1 MASIQS
7 LGVGSGLLTSDLVEQ
22 IIEAERAPVEA
33 RLDNKQAIAE
43 AKISAYGEIT
53 SALSSFDDVLQ
64 SLKLPS
70 TFNASTVSS
79 TSDTIVSGTASSL
92 AVAGNYTVDVSQL
105 AQAHSIATGSYEEL
119 TSTVG
124 TGVLNFR
131 FGTTTYGVGGSYDS
145 FEINA
150 DATSKTI
157 IVGAANNTL
166 TGIRDAVNK
175 ANFGVQASIVD
186 DGSGYRLVFSGKN
199 SGAENSIE
207 ITASGT
213 DGLKALNYNASSQN
227 ATLTATTATS
237 TLDLSTGGGLDAS
250 SLAFS
255 LAYQGTAMNITVP
268 SNGSIA
274 NTTDALSA
282 VQTAMDAQLTSA
294 GFTAGDVIAKA
305 DGDRLYF
312 ETAAAGFD
320 QELEVLSDGAS
331 AVVTGGS
338 TLSDGFDFSANN
350 ATFEIAIDGG
360 AVHSITLNTATAT
373 RQETV
378 NLVNAQL
385 SSESLDSDVVA
396 SLNDDNEL
404 VFTRVSTGAANS
416 IQISNVDS
424 SGTGA
429 SAELGLV
436 VADVDGLDGF
446 GLDDSEGVVEGSVRL
461 AETISAQDALFT
473 VNGLSISRSNNL
485 VTGVVTGTTINLKGV
500 TAGPVTLAVS
510 KDASSI
516 STKIQE
522 FVDSYNGLK
531 AIADELTAF
540 DATAGDNGEGSL
552 LTGDSTLR
560 LAISEINTILRKSV
574 TGLTGS
580 VRSLSEIGITTNQNN
595 SYMLSFD
602 SAKFSTKFSEN
613 SADILSMFATSGT
626 ASDSLVSYS
635 SAGANTVPG
644 TYDVEITQLA
654 TAGSYVGKTVD
665 ALAAGNITIDDDND
679 QFTALLNGVSADI
692 TLVQGT
698 YSTAEDL
705 AAHIQTRINSNAD
718 YSNSNFR
725 VAVTYNSSDKR
736 FEMTSNT
743 YGSNSNIG
751 FVAVE
756 EGMANELGLLS
767 PFQGEAF
774 GNQLGGL
781 STPSGLSSEN
791 FDDAVLLNAD
801 TSFVFSV
808 NSISSSTLTIPG
820 SSGVPVTY
828 NSPDD
833 LIAAISA
840 QINNDPEFVAS
851 SAQTGVGDVLTAGQ
865 NFSASNLAVSLSLD
879 NGSSETQILIDGD
892 ASSIS
897 FGGETPGTI
906 ENTLAAVQDAIDASA
921 LNGLVTAR
929 LDGSDHIYFE
939 TVATGASSQIRITQ
953 NGTPAVVT
961 GGLAVN
967 AGGFDFASSN
977 ATFELDIDGAG
988 AVLVTVDTATTDAA
1002 DTLLKVQNALAT
1014 AGLDTK
1020 VTATLDGSDQLVFT
1034 YASGTGTGTEIEV
1047 LSVNGTAGTQLG
1059 LVDEV
1064 VTGLDGLSLAQTNNL
1079 GEDAL
1084 TVTVAYEYDSDSEL
1098 GRFVFSTG
1106 DDSDLITM
1114 SSVSSNA
1121 GNKLGFFTGFS
1132 PRESSVDGVNVEGT
1146 INGVEANGIGQTL
1159 IAGSGNIAALPG
1171 FYLNTA
1177 IGDLS
1182 TSSVSDT
1189 FNLNVDGILS
1199 GPITLGTISNTDP
1212 TVVASSMQ
1220 TAINNSPSIL
1230 AAGVSVTVEYDTNT
1244 GGFGIISN
1252 STGSSSKVLVNS
1264 LTGNA
1269 AGIFGFATGAGAAGR
1284 SGTNASGTADA
1295 ASGIRLTVS
1304 GGDLGSRGSVSY
1316 IKGIA
1321 EDLSVLM
1328 DSFLDTGGLFS
1339 TRTSTLTTE
1348 LASIADSRT
1357 ALEERI
1363 ARSEERLRTSF
1374 LANDIIISSLNST
1387 ADFLTSQLAALEAL
1401 ASGTN
1406 KS

>member
-22 IIEAERAPVEA
+22 IIDAERAPVEA

-53 SALSSFDDVLQ
+53 SALSSFDGVLQ
-64 SLKLPS
+64 ALKLPS

-79 TSDTIVSGTASSL
+79 TSESTVTGTASSL
-92 AVAGNYTVDVSQL
+92 AVTGNYTVNVSQL
-105 AQAHSIATGSYEEL
+105 AQAHSIASGSYEEL

-124 TGVLNFR
+124 TGVMNFR

-145 FEINA
+145 FELNA
-150 DATSKTI
+150 DAQAKTI
-157 IVGAANNTL
+157 VISAANNTL
-166 TGIRDAVNK
+166 SGIRDAVNN

-207 ITASGT
+207 MTVSGT
-213 DGLKALNYNASSQN
+213 EGLEALNYNATSQN

-237 TLDLSTGGGLDAS
+237 TLDLSTGGGLDTN
-250 SLAFS
+250 SLAFT
-255 LAYQGTAMNITVP
+255 LAYQGIAMDIAVP
-268 SNGSIA
+268 ANGSIA
-274 NTTDALSA
+274 NTEDALSA
-282 VQTAMDAQLTSA
+282 VQTVLDAQLTSA
-294 GFTAGDVIAKA
+294 GFSAGDVIAKA

-312 ETAAAGFD
+312 ETAGAGFD
-320 QELEVLSDGAS
+320 QELQVITDGAS

-338 TLSDGFDFSANN
+338 ALTEGFDFSANN
-350 ATFEIAIDGG
+350 ATFEIAIDNGV
-360 AVHSITLNTATAT
+360 AQAITLNTATAT

-378 NLVNAQL
+378 DLVNTAL
-385 SSESLDSDVVA
+385 TNAGLDSDVVA
-396 SLNDDNEL
+396 SLSSDNKL
-404 VFTRVSTGAANS
+404 VFTRISAGAASS

-436 VADVDGLDGF
+436 MADVDGLDGF
-446 GLDDSEGVVEGSVRL
+446 GLDDSEGLVEGSVRL
-461 AETISAQDALFT
+461 TETIAAQDALFT

-510 KDASSI
+510 KDASTI

-540 DATAGDNGEGSL
+540 DTTAGDNGQGSL

-560 LAISEINTILRKSV
+560 LAISEINSILRKSV

-602 SAKFSTKFSEN
+602 SAKFSTKFTEN
-613 SADILSMFATSGT
+613 SADVLSMFATSGK
-626 ASDSLVSYS
+626 ASDTLITYS
-635 SAGANTVPG
+635 SSSASTQPG
-644 TYDVEITQLA
+644 TYDLEITRLA
-654 TAGSYVGKTVD
+654 TTGTYVGQSNP
-665 ALAAGNITIDDDND
+665 ALDAGNIIIDANND
-679 QFTALLNGVSADI
+679 QFTSLLNGISADI

-698 YSTAEDL
+698 YNTAEDL
-705 AAHIQTRINSNAD
+705 AAHIQTRINSNID

-725 VAVTYNSSDKR
+725 VAVTYNSSEQR
-736 FEMTSNT
+736 FEMSSNT
-743 YGSNSNIG
+743 YGSSSNIG

-756 EGMANELGLLS
+756 EGMANVLGLTS
-767 PFQGEAF
+767 PFQGGAF
-774 GNQLGGL
+774 GNQLAGL
-781 STPSGLSSEN
+781 STPTGLSSEN
-791 FDDAVLLNAD
+791 FDDAVVLNAD
-801 TSFVFSV
+801 TSFVLSI
-808 NSISSSTLTIPG
+808 NGISSSALTIPG
-820 SSGVPVTY
+820 SSGAPVTY
-828 NSPDD
+828 NSPDE

-840 QINNDPEFVAS
+840 QINSAPAFAATA
-851 SAQTGVGDVLTAGQ
+851 AQTGVGNVLTAGQ
-865 NFSASNLAVSLSLD
+865 DFSATNLSVTLSLD
-879 NGSSETQILIDGD
+879 NGSSETQVLIDGD
-892 ASSIS
+892 ANLVS

-906 ENTLAAVQDAIDASA
+906 ENTLAAVQSAIDATA
-921 LNGLVTAR
+921 LNGLVTAK
-929 LDGSDHIYFE
+929 LDESNKVYFE
-939 TVATGASSQIRITQ
+939 TVATGASSQIQ
-953 NGTPAVVT
+953 VT
-961 GGLAVN
+961 
-967 AGGFDFASSN
+967 
-977 ATFELDIDGAG
+977 EDGAPG
-988 AVLVTVDTATTDAA
+988 V
-1002 DTLLKVQNALAT
+1002 
-1014 AGLDTK
+1014 
-1020 VTATLDGSDQLVFT
+1020 
-1034 YASGTGTGTEIEV
+1034 
-1047 LSVNGTAGTQLG
+1047 
-1059 LVDEV
+1059 
-1064 VTGLDGLSLAQTNNL
+1064 DGLGIAGTNNL

-1084 TVTVAYEYDSDSEL
+1084 TVAVSYEYNSDSEF
-1098 GRFVFSTG
+1098 GRFVFST
-1106 DDSDLITM
+1106 DKESDFISM
-1114 SSVSSNA
+1114 SSVSANA
-1121 GNKLGFFTGFS
+1121 GNRLGLVTGFS
-1132 PRESSVDGVNVEGT
+1132 PRESSVDGVDVAGT

-1182 TSSVSDT
+1182 TSSVADT
-1189 FNLNVDGILS
+1189 FSLNVDGILS

-1212 TVVASSMQ
+1212 IAVASSMQ

-1264 LTGNA
+1264 LSGNA
-1269 AGIFGFATGAGAAGR
+1269 AGIFGFATGAGTTGR

-1295 ASGIRLTVS
+1295 ASGIRLTVT
-1304 GGDLGSRGSVSY
+1304 GGDLGSRGTVSY

-1363 ARSEERLRTSF
+1363 ARSEARLRTSF